1 MSARE
6 LRIKADIDKIE
17 KLYETTSG
25 KVVLKSV
32 TNDRLVIQLN
42 YKTVADSSGNIKNS
56 STLEIQFGSRYPF
69 TEPKLFFK
77 TSLFNPHVYTSGQ
90 VCLGKKW
97 TPTEF
102 LDLLVQRVVQILVFE
117 DAVFD
122 LTDAANQQAAAWYR
136 KHSKTNPS
144 MFPTDNFSQS
154 ISTKRPSMSWKNTK

>member
-77 TSLFNPHVYTSGQ
+77 TSL
-90 VCLGKKW
+90 L
-97 TPTEF
+97 
-102 LDLLVQRVVQILVFE
+102 ILSSRH
-117 DAVFD
+117 
-122 LTDAANQQAAAWYR
+122 T
-136 KHSKTNPS
+136 
-144 MFPTDNFSQS
+144 
-154 ISTKRPSMSWKNTK
+154 

>member
-56 STLEIQFGSRYPF
+56 ST
-69 TEPKLFFK
+69 
-77 TSLFNPHVYTSGQ
+77 
-90 VCLGKKW
+90 
-97 TPTEF
+97 
-102 LDLLVQRVVQILVFE
+102 
-117 DAVFD
+117 
-122 LTDAANQQAAAWYR
+122 
-136 KHSKTNPS
+136 
-144 MFPTDNFSQS
+144 
-154 ISTKRPSMSWKNTK
+154 